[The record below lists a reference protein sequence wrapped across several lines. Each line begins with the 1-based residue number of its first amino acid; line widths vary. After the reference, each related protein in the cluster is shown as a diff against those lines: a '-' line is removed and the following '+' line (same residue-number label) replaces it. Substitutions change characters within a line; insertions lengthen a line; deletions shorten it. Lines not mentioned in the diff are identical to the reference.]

1 VTDLIRVEQVGRRFG
16 DGRVEA
22 LRGVSLAI
30 AAGEKIAI
38 TGPSGSGK
46 STLLRIMAGLD
57 RPDQGRVL
65 FEGREIYC
73 GNGLAG
79 LRARRIGMVFQQF
92 HLLATLTAAENVE
105 LPMLGVERDAA
116 ARVRRVKV
124 LLDQVGLTER
134 ARHRPAL
141 LSGGEC
147 QRVAIAR
154 AMANRPALLLAD
166 EPTGNLDSETARS
179 IVDLMLAVAGE
190 TGAALVMVT
199 HDASVA
205 SRMARVVRIL
215 DGRLQEAAAG
225 EAAAGEA
232 AAGEPRPGR

>member
-1 VTDLIRVEQVGRRFG
+1 V
-16 DGRVEA
+16 
-22 LRGVSLAI
+22 
-30 AAGEKIAI
+30 KI
-38 TGPSGSGK
+38 
-46 STLLRIMAGLD
+46 
-57 RPDQGRVL
+57 
-65 FEGREIYC
+65 
-73 GNGLAG
+73 
-79 LRARRIGMVFQQF
+79 
-92 HLLATLTAAENVE
+92 
-105 LPMLGVERDAA
+105 
-116 ARVRRVKV
+116 

-199 HDASVA
+199 HDATVA

-215 DGRLQEAAAG
+215 DGRLLEAV
-225 EAAAGEA
+225 
-232 AAGEPRPGR
+232 AGEPRPGR

>member
-1 VTDLIRVEQVGRRFG
+1 
-16 DGRVEA
+16 
-22 LRGVSLAI
+22 
-30 AAGEKIAI
+30 
-38 TGPSGSGK
+38 
-46 STLLRIMAGLD
+46 MAGLD

-65 FEGREIYC
+65 FEGREIYG
-73 GNGLAG
+73 GNGLAA
-79 LRARRIGMVFQQF
+79 LRARRIGMVFQSF

-199 HDASVA
+199 HDATVA
-205 SRMARVVRIL
+205 SRMARLVRIL

-225 EAAAGEA
+225 EAAAGE
-232 AAGEPRPGR
+232 PRPGR

>member
-1 VTDLIRVEQVGRRFG
+1 VTDLIRVEQVSRRFG

-22 LRGVSLAI
+22 LRGVSLSI

-65 FEGREIYC
+65 FEGREIY
-73 GNGLAG
+73 GGSGLAD
-79 LRARRIGMVFQQF
+79 LRARRIGMVFQSF

-116 ARVRRVKV
+116 ARAQRVKI
-124 LLDQVGLTER
+124 LLGQVGLTER

-199 HDASVA
+199 HDATVA
-205 SRMARVVRIL
+205 SRMARLVRIL

-225 EAAAGEA
+225 EAAAGD
-232 AAGEPRPGR
+232 PRPGR